1 MKDDK
6 YKPISCT
13 YHDILESVTVMR
25 EVCNIVYVD
34 EQHVQHTVRSR
45 ITDIF
50 ARSGE
55 EYIKLEDGT
64 LIRLDRLRLVNET
77 WFDTDKC

>member
-1 MKDDK
+1 MTDK

-13 YHDILESVTVMR
+13 YHDILESVTVMK
-25 EVCNIVYVD
+25 EVCHIVYVD
-34 EQHVQHTVRSR
+34 EQQVQHTVKSR

-50 ARSGE
+50 ARAGE
-55 EYIKLEDGT
+55 EYIKLENGT

-77 WFDTDKC
+77 WFDQDRC

>member
-1 MKDDK
+1 MSDK

-13 YHDILESVTVMR
+13 YHDILESVTVLR
-25 EVCNIVYVD
+25 EVCDIVYVD
-34 EQHVQHTVRSR
+34 EVNQQHSVRAK

-55 EYIKLEDGT
+55 EFIKLEDGT
-64 LIRLDRLRLVNET
+64 LIRLDRLRMVNET
-77 WFDTDKC
+77 WFGPSDC